1 MPRLARSRGELSR
14 GLGAESGETGVCG
27 QCGSISLATTAGRME
42 ELRRNASMAKV
53 FGLTV
58 NVVSPSEIRAL
69 YPLANVEDV
78 IGGIHI
84 PSDGYA
90 NAVDI
95 TQALAKGA
103 RAAGVRI

>member
-1 MPRLARSRGELSR
+1 
-14 GLGAESGETGVCG
+14 
-27 QCGSISLATTAGRME
+27 ME
-42 ELRRNASMAKV
+42 ELKRSASMAKV

-58 NVVSPSEIRAL
+58 HVVSPGEIHAL
-69 YPLANVEDV
+69 YPLANLEDV

-103 RAAGVRI
+103 RSRGAHDFSGSQGHCHPP

>member
-1 MPRLARSRGELSR
+1 MSSPPARFAR
-14 GLGAESGETGVCG
+14 
-27 QCGSISLATTAGRME
+27 
-42 ELRRNASMAKV
+42 
-53 FGLTV
+53 
-58 NVVSPSEIRAL
+58 L
-69 YPLANVEDV
+69 YPLANLEDV

-103 RAAGVRI
+103 RVARRADFPGRQGHRHPP

>member
-1 MPRLARSRGELSR
+1 
-14 GLGAESGETGVCG
+14 
-27 QCGSISLATTAGRME
+27 ME
-42 ELRRNASMAKV
+42 ELKRNASMAKV
-53 FGLTV
+53 FGLAV
-58 NVVSPSEIRAL
+58 DVVGPQEIHSL
-69 YPLANVEDV
+69 YPLANLEDV

-103 RAAGVRI
+103 RSRGALIVQDLKSPPSIMTGGA